1 MFKFFVRNKL
11 IPQNQRGFKPG
22 DFCINLISVIT
33 HEIYNFFGAC
43 LDVRAVFF
51 DISKVFDK
59 VWHLRLLYKLK

>member
-43 LDVRAVFF
+43 LDVRAVF
-51 DISKVFDK
+51 
-59 VWHLRLLYKLK
+59 